1 MVVMLV
7 SFVITGPGLI
17 PEGGRLLSDNYIVT
31 NEQDQVYMCFIHVF
45 SVKCQNPRGSLSIL
59 GRVSKCAQI
68 PRGLGTVT
76 PGHTTSLVGGGHLE
90 ENKAGKEGVCVRYPE
105 VRSILAF

>member
-17 PEGGRLLSDNYIVT
+17 PEGGRLLSDSYIVT

-45 SVKCQNPRGSLSIL
+45 FLLNVKTQEDL
-59 GRVSKCAQI
+59 
-68 PRGLGTVT
+68 
-76 PGHTTSLVGGGHLE
+76 
-90 ENKAGKEGVCVRYPE
+90 
-105 VRSILAF
+105 